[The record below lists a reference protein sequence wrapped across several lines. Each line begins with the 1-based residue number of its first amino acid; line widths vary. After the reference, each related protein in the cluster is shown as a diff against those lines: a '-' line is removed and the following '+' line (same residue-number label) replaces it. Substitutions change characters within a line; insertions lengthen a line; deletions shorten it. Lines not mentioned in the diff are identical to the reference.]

1 MINSQLQ
8 CELPPLIELQ
18 VYQETYCDQQMTDTI
33 LQFLWETK
41 PDLIAEIA
49 GLEERFWSHG
59 HDAAYMEKCGLIS
72 EYLTEEARHKV
83 ALPDSRLGMLDLYY
97 EMSRRI
103 RKAKGLV
110 EIPVLGKSFAPRP
123 EGPFPALIDKPI
135 YRTESGKTYP
145 GLTQEIADRMCQA
158 VYDNHPSIMYEYAE
172 QYRRMLIVGEILVVM
187 QRAIKAEI
195 SPEYLGLSSYILSEI
210 RERLFIMCERNVAF
224 KAFKERALS

>member
-49 GLEERFWSHG
+49 WLEERFLSHG
-59 HDAAYMEKCGLIS
+59 HDAAYMEKCGSIS
-72 EYLTEEARHKV
+72 EYLTKEAAHKITR
-83 ALPDSRLGMLDLYY
+83 PDTRLGMLDLYY

-110 EIPVLGKSFAPRP
+110 EIPVLGKPLAPQP
-123 EGPFPALIDKPI
+123 EGPFPALINKPI
-135 YRTESGKTYP
+135 RRSENGGGGP
-145 GLTQEIADRMCQA
+145 WADA
-158 VYDNHPSIMYEYAE
+158 GN
-172 QYRRMLIVGEILVVM
+172 G
-187 QRAIKAEI
+187 
-195 SPEYLGLSSYILSEI
+195 G
-210 RERLFIMCERNVAF
+210 
-224 KAFKERALS
+224 